1 MIPVFGGYAKH
12 NTSKSKEEEGTF
24 YIQVFLFYTNS
35 YTVWAYKDNVDWEI
49 MFRESGLTKSRL
61 ESEWEPVDV

>member
-12 NTSKSKEEEGTF
+12 NAPKIEEEEGIF
-24 YIQVFLFYTNS
+24 YIQVFLFQTDS
-35 YTVWAYKDNVDWEI
+35 YTVWAYKDNVSWEVV
-49 MFRESGLTKSRL
+49 FSESGLTKSRL